1 LVCGHHDP
9 SYATSK
15 FKNIGENVP
24 FMAESESKIGENDSG
39 DVAESTPVLETEH
52 KQNKLQRGW
61 YDLQLGLL

>member
-1 LVCGHHDP
+1 
-9 SYATSK
+9 
-15 FKNIGENVP
+15 
-24 FMAESESKIGENDSG
+24 MAESESKIGENDSG